1 MILRLSITV
10 LNIFV
15 KKCFLKKYAEGYKS
29 EVATKAFFSDE
40 MFYRISHLDFNWNTS
55 ILIKCSTNTIIY
67 IRMTFRV

>member
-1 MILRLSITV
+1 MIRLSITV
-10 LNIFV
+10 LKNFV

-55 ILIKCSTNTIIY
+55 ILTVAPTRSYIY
-67 IRMTFRV
+67 ERHLEFE

>member
-10 LNIFV
+10 LKIFV

-40 MFYRISHLDFNWNTS
+40 MFYQISHLDFNWNTS
-55 ILIKCSTNTIIY
+55 ILIECSTNTIIY
-67 IRMTFRV
+67 IRKTFRV